1 MRQHTTMNK
10 PSLSKTTVV
19 SRNPVNPT
27 PTRVFVAAKSD
38 FALDGLLRLMKD
50 SDEIKVLACVEPSE
64 KCWHVLHRENP
75 DLLLLHAD
83 AVTAPTREFI
93 VKIRHKL
100 PETPIIVFG
109 HKLPPPFL
117 FEIVMAGV
125 NGYINEKMSSAHIL
139 KAIQSV
145 MAGRLWV
152 ERRILDEMAAR
163 ARQMQT
169 FVETSILEK
178 LDSVRAD
185 LTERE
190 TTVLRLVLEG
200 MATKEIAATMHVS
213 EQGVKLHLS
222 NMFAKFNV
230 TNRSQLILHMYSR
243 VCPVTNMI
251 RLFRMSL
258 DKSRQKA
265 GYPSM
270 IPDPLG
276 E

>member
-1 MRQHTTMNK
+1 MQQHATLSK
-10 PSLSKTTVV
+10 PSLSKPK
-19 SRNPVNPT
+19 NIAPA

-50 SDEIKVLACVEPSE
+50 SDEIKILACVEPSE
-64 KCWHVLHRENP
+64 KCWHVLHKENP

-93 VKIRHKL
+93 AKIRHKL
-100 PETPIIVFG
+100 PETPLIVFG
-109 HKLPPPFL
+109 HKLPQPFL

-152 ERRILDEMAAR
+152 ERCILDEMAAR

-270 IPDPLG
+270 IADPLG